1 MLSSPPSFMG
11 NEKYNLW
18 CVFLR
23 CLQCNGILSV
33 AQLCLTLC
41 DLMDHIVAHLATY
54 PWDFPGKRTGVGCHF
69 LLQRIFPTQGL
80 NPCFLHWQADSLSQ
94 RHLGITGRDN
104 GKNSDN

>member
-41 DLMDHIVAHLATY
+41 DLMDHIVAHQATLSMGFSRQENWSGLPFPSPEDLPDPGIKPVFPALAGRFFITAT
-54 PWDFPGKRTGVGCHF
+54 PGNHRKR
-69 LLQRIFPTQGL
+69 
-80 NPCFLHWQADSLSQ
+80 
-94 RHLGITGRDN
+94 
-104 GKNSDN
+104 